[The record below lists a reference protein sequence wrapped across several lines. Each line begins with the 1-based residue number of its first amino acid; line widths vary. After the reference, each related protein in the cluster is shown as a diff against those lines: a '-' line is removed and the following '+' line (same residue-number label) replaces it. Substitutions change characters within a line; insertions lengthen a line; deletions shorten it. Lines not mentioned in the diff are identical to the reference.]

1 MTTAPE
7 PGSPEH
13 TRLVTASKAP
23 AILGLSPWQ
32 SPYSLWQL
40 MKGNVEPE
48 AQNRAQSRG
57 HYLEPAI
64 LAWWRDQHPEFADW
78 TTQPWSPLDDWAGCT
93 VDMIAWS
100 DETPR
105 DDVGLANAPG
115 SVLVEAKSAARMDD
129 WGTPGTDEIPD
140 YYLAQVYFQLAVT
153 GAARCYVP
161 VIGPYLEFCE
171 YVVEA
176 DPEMQEQTLAACRR
190 FYDSLAADEP
200 PALDSHPATFAAV
213 KALHPEIEKGATH
226 EMGAGEAREYVE
238 ACLALKAA
246 EERERAVKTQ
256 LLDYMGRAQYADCK
270 GQRIARRQ
278 PARHGVSLVRVAKS
292 ITDTEETAA

>member
-1 MTTAPE
+1 MSAPT

-13 TRLVTASKAP
+13 TRLVTASKAA

-40 MKGNVEPE
+40 MKGNVQPE
-48 AQNRAQSRG
+48 AQNKAQSRG

-64 LAWWRDQHPEFADW
+64 LSWWRDQHLGEYTNDEANYVEQAW
-78 TTQPWSPLDDWAGCT
+78 HAHEDWAGAT
-93 VDMIAWS
+93 VDATVSI
-100 DETPR
+100 DE
-105 DDVGLANAPG
+105 L
-115 SVLVEAKSAARMDD
+115 VLVEAKSASRMDD

-176 DPEMQEQTLAACRR
+176 DPVMQEQTLAACRR
-190 FYDSLAADEP
+190 FYDSLASDEP
-200 PALDSHPATFAAV
+200 PALDSHTATFATV
-213 KALHPEIEKGATH
+213 KALHPDIEKGEVHDLDLAIAF
-226 EMGAGEAREYVE
+226 EFVE
-238 ACLALKAA
+238 AASQLQAA
-246 EERERAVKTQ
+246 EQRDRLAKSVVA
-256 LLDYMGRAQYADCK
+256 DRMGRANYADSN

-278 PARHGVSLVRVAKS
+278 PAKHGVSLVRVAKS
-292 ITDTEETAA
+292 INKSEEDAA

>member
-1 MTTAPE
+1 MNTAPE

-48 AQNRAQSRG
+48 ASTATQRRG

-64 LAWWRDQHPEFADW
+64 LAWWRDQHDARHKVYRDQVW
-78 TTQPWSPLDDWAGCT
+78 HTLGDWAGAT
-93 VDMIAWS
+93 VDAQVEADGEVI
-100 DETPR
+100 
-105 DDVGLANAPG
+105 
-115 SVLVEAKSAARMDD
+115 LVEAKSAARMDD
-129 WGTPGTDEIPD
+129 WGTPGTDQVPD
-140 YYLAQVYFQLAVT
+140 YVFAQVMFEMAVT

-190 FYDSLAADEP
+190 FYDSLTADEP
-200 PALDSHPATFAAV
+200 PALDSHPATFATV
-213 KALHPEIEKGATH
+213 KALHPDIDKGATVDMAP
-226 EMGAGEAREYVE
+226 EDAREYVG
-238 ACLALKAA
+238 ACLDLKAA
-246 EERERAVKTQ
+246 EERERAAKTA
-256 LLDYMGRAQYADCK
+256 LLDHMGRAQYADCD

-292 ITDTEETAA
+292 IAATEGEAA